1 MIYLHRIAEKDAGWL
16 ALVRSL
22 TRVVPLSDPL
32 GPAVINLLLD
42 ECPLPTK
49 VTLLCLNN
57 CDFSYFLI
65 FRLMFQESLEL
76 LSFEL
81 RLSREESRA
90 TRSNV
95 LHHRNSCVVL
105 GCLAEKMAG
114 SFLPPFQTVT

>member
-49 VTLLCLNN
+49 VTLPCLNK
-57 CDFSYFLI
+57 L
-65 FRLMFQESLEL
+65 
-76 LSFEL
+76 
-81 RLSREESRA
+81 
-90 TRSNV
+90 
-95 LHHRNSCVVL
+95 
-105 GCLAEKMAG
+105 
-114 SFLPPFQTVT
+114 